1 MLTLT
6 EAAKQMIDRL
16 VAESGPPRA
25 GLRVTHRD
33 DVAALTMGLAD
44 GPAQD
49 DQVLEVTAPHAPVY
63 LDPEVLAR
71 VDHAVLDLK
80 AEPGSAAFFLRE
92 D

>member
-1 MLTLT
+1 MLTIT

-44 GPAQD
+44 GPDQD
-49 DQVLEVTAPHAPVY
+49 DEVLDLTGPHAPVY
-63 LDPEVLAR
+63 LDRDVLPR
-71 VDHAVLDLK
+71 VDRAVLDVK

-92 D
+92 G